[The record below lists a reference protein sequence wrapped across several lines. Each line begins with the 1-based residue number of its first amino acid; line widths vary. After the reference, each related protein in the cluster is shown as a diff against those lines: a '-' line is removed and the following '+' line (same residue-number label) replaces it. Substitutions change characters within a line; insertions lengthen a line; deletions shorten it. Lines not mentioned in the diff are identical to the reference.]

1 MHLRDKCGRNEYRH
15 CYELLFFV
23 WGGGGMWRRQLFGRY
38 SISCL
43 FQNVEDS
50 FEQLFLG
57 VYGPNDDQEQ
67 MDL

>member
-1 MHLRDKCGRNEYRH
+1 MVEMSTGIVTSCFFLCG
-15 CYELLFFV
+15 
-23 WGGGGMWRRQLFGRY
+23 GGGGMWRRQLFGRY